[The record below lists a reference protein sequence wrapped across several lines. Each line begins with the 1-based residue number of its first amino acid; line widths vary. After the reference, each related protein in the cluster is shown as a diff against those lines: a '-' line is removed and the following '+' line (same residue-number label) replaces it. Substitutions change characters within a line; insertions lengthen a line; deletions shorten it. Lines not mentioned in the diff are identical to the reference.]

1 MKKAS
6 FSVATV
12 AFMVCAGLIAC
23 LIAPD
28 LAHAA
33 GTGIPHLN
41 DHSWLTGIVH
51 AAPGLAALRLKLTDL
66 TTRAEQKLGEIKD
79 DTAPDAAR
87 AMQADHDAIFAE
99 ITETRAAIVTAEA
112 EEAEATR
119 AQQQE
124 ETRRLA
130 AQTPAA
136 QQADVD
142 AAVTRAL
149 AAERTRSTEIRD
161 ICRRA
166 GVADDVAQR
175 HIDDGSTVLAVRD
188 AAWAQMVERSNATR
202 IFGQVQSDRLD
213 ETDTRRRGMRDAI
226 VARLARAGGA
236 RNVEIPE
243 HARAYGEMGIA
254 EMAAE
259 CIGYRGALRTPRQVT
274 DVFERAFLTTSDFP
288 AIFADSMNMRLLAR
302 YQVAAPA
309 YRRFAIRYTAAD
321 FRKVNVVRAGDFPA
335 LQPVNEAGEIK
346 SGSFSE
352 SKEEFQVFP
361 YGVSF
366 RLSRQMLI
374 NDQLGAIDQ
383 VLGSTGDRVADWENA
398 KAFDLLLSATGAGP
412 TLVTDSKAVFH
423 TDHGNLTGS
432 GTAISVTSV
441 GVGRAAM
448 MKQTT
453 LDGIKANFAP
463 ATLLVGPDRLTLAE
477 QLMTTLTPAQQSD
490 AVPESIRRIIPVG
503 DANIPGNAWYLF
515 SDPATAPCFAYGY
528 LDGFEGPRLSSENVF
543 DVQGMKVKLEHDFGF
558 GAIDY
563 RGGYRNAG
571 A

>member
-12 AFMVCAGLIAC
+12 AFMVCAGLIAF

-33 GTGIPHLN
+33 GSSITHN
-41 DHSWLTGIVH
+41 DHSWLTGHVFE
-51 AAPGLAALRLKLTDL
+51 ATLTLAGLRTKLTDL

-79 DTAPDAAR
+79 DTAPEAAR
-87 AMQADHDAIFAE
+87 AIQSDHEAILAE
-99 ITETRAAIVTAEA
+99 ITETRAAIVAAEA
-112 EEAEATR
+112 EEAEAAR
-119 AQQQE
+119 SQQQD
-124 ETRRLA
+124 ETRRQADL
-130 AQTPAA
+130 TPA
-136 QQADVD
+136 QQAVIT
-142 AAVTRAL
+142 AEVVRATS
-149 AAERTRSTEIRD
+149 AERVRANEIRD

-175 HIDDGSTVLAVRD
+175 HIDDGSTVQAARD
-188 AAWAQMVERSNATR
+188 AAWEEMVKRSNAIR
-202 IFGQVQSDRLD
+202 IFSPVASVSLD

-236 RNVEIPE
+236 RDVEIPE

-259 CIGYRGALRTPRQVT
+259 CVGYRGALRTPRQVT
-274 DVFERAFLTTSDFP
+274 DVFERAFMTTSDFP

-383 VLGSTGDRVADWENA
+383 VLGSTGERVADWENA
-398 KAFDLLLSATGAGP
+398 KAFAILLASNGAGP
-412 TLVTDSKAVFH
+412 TLVTDNKRVFH
-423 TDHGNLTGS
+423 ADHGNLTGA
-432 GTAISVTSV
+432 GTAISVASV
-441 GVGRAAM
+441 GVGRASM

-463 ATLLVGPDRLTLAE
+463 ATLLTGPDTLTVAE
-477 QLMTTLTPAQQSD
+477 QLMTTLTPAQQSN
-490 AVPESIRRIIPVG
+490 AVPESIRRIVPIG
-503 DANIPGNAWYLF
+503 DANIEGNAWYLF
-515 SDPATAPCFAYGY
+515 SDPMTAPCFAYGY

>member
-12 AFMVCAGLIAC
+12 AFMVCAGLIAF

-33 GTGIPHLN
+33 GSSITHN
-41 DHSWLTGIVH
+41 DHSWLTSHVLE
-51 AAPGLAALRLKLTDL
+51 ATLTLAGLRTKLTDL
-66 TTRAEQKLGEIKD
+66 TTRAEQKLAEIKD

-87 AMQADHDAIFAE
+87 AIQSDHEAILAE

-119 AQQQE
+119 ARQEE
-124 ETRRLA
+124 ETRRQ
-130 AQTPAA
+130 AQPPAN
-136 QQADVD
+136 QADV
-142 AAVTRAL
+142 AAEVARAL
-149 AAERTRSTEIRD
+149 AAERTRANEIRD

-175 HIDDGSTVLAVRD
+175 HIDEGSTVLAVRD

-274 DVFERAFLTTSDFP
+274 DVFERAFHTTSDFP

-346 SGSFSE
+346 SGTFSE

-398 KAFDLLLSATGAGP
+398 KAFTLLLSGSGAGP
-412 TLVTDSKAVFH
+412 TLVTDNKRVFH
-423 TDHGNLTGS
+423 ADHGNLTGS
-432 GTAISVTSV
+432 GTAISVASV
-441 GVGRAAM
+441 GVGRASM

-463 ATLLVGPDRLTLAE
+463 ATLLVGPDTLTVAE
-477 QLMTTLTPAQQSD
+477 QLMTTLTPAQQSN
-490 AVPESIRRIIPVG
+490 AVPESIRRIVPIG
-503 DANIPGNAWYLF
+503 DANITGNAWYLF
-515 SDPATAPCFAYGY
+515 SDPMTAPCFAYGY

-558 GAIDY
+558 GAIDF

>member
-12 AFMVCAGLIAC
+12 ALMVCAGLIAF
-23 LIAPD
+23 LISPD

-33 GTGIPHLN
+33 GSSITHN
-41 DHSWLTGIVH
+41 DHSWLTSHVFE
-51 AAPGLAALRLKLTDL
+51 ATLTLAGLRTKLADL
-66 TTRAEQKLGEIKD
+66 SSRAEQKLAEIKD

-87 AMQADHDAIFAE
+87 AIQSDHDAILAE

-119 AQQQE
+119 ARQEE
-124 ETRRLA
+124 ETRRQ
-130 AQTPAA
+130 AQTPAH
-136 QQADVD
+136 QADV
-142 AAVTRAL
+142 AAEVARAL
-149 AAERTRSTEIRD
+149 AAERTRANEIRD

-175 HIDDGSTVLAVRD
+175 HIDEGSTVLAVRD

-259 CIGYRGALRTPRQVT
+259 CVGYRGALRTPRQVT
-274 DVFERAFLTTSDFP
+274 DVFERAFMTTSDFP

-346 SGSFSE
+346 SGTFSE

-398 KAFDLLLSATGAGP
+398 KAFTLLLSGSGAGP
-412 TLVTDSKAVFH
+412 TLVTDNKRVFH
-423 TDHGNLTGS
+423 ADHGNLTGS

-441 GVGRAAM
+441 GVGRASM

-463 ATLLVGPDRLTLAE
+463 ATLLTGPDTLTVAE
-477 QLMTTLTPAQQSD
+477 QLMTTLTPAQQSN
-490 AVPESIRRIIPVG
+490 AVPESIRRIVPIG
-503 DANIPGNAWYLF
+503 DANITGNAWYLF
-515 SDPATAPCFAYGY
+515 SDPMTAPCFAYGY
-528 LDGFEGPRLSSENVF
+528 LEGFEGPRLSSENVF

-558 GAIDY
+558 GAIDF